1 MSARRLAHKTL
12 CELDENQAYA
22 NIYLPS
28 ALKRSVLDDR
38 DRALV
43 TELVYGVVRSKLAL
57 DWLIGKFA
65 ARATAKVEPRVLNLL
80 RLGLYQILYL
90 DRIPD
95 HAAVDTGVELAKTE
109 LSPGTDKFVNA
120 ILRRAV
126 RERDGLPWP
135 DRGRGLVEFL
145 TIYYSHP
152 RWLVE
157 LWLNELGEETTESLL
172 AADNARPKV
181 TLRANTLK
189 VTPADLIEALKR
201 EAIETLAGD
210 ICPEAVVM
218 AGHNVPDK
226 ILKDGLAYVQNEAS
240 IAVGHIM
247 RPRPG
252 QTVIDLCAG
261 PGGKCTHLAQLMNN
275 SGRIMAVDVHD
286 GRLKLV
292 KDNCRRLG
300 VEIVELIEGDA
311 SKPLPLP
318 EVDHVLVDAPC
329 SGLGVLARRPDS
341 RWRKQPGDIE
351 RLAALQS
358 KILDRAADYVKPGG
372 RLTYSVCTIT
382 KAETDGVVSRFVTGH
397 RDFRQAPVEVFKLS
411 FKEAPNARFWPHI
424 DGTDGM
430 FIAQF
435 KKTS

>member
-1 MSARRLAHKTL
+1 ML
-12 CELDENQAYA
+12 CGLDERQAYA
-22 NIYLPS
+22 NIYVPA
-28 ALKRSVLDDR
+28 ALDRSSLDDR

-43 TELVYGVVRSKLAL
+43 TELVYGVIRSKLSL

-65 ARATAKVEPRVLNLL
+65 TRGPAKMEPRILNLL

-95 HAAVDTGVELAKTE
+95 HAAVDTSVELAKVG
-109 LSPGTDKFVNA
+109 LAPGGDKFVNA

-126 RERDGLPWP
+126 RERENLPWP
-135 DRGRGLVEFL
+135 DRGRELTDFL
-145 TIYYSHP
+145 AIYHSHP
-152 RWLVE
+152 HWLVE
-157 LWLNELGEETTESLL
+157 LWLDELGEETTEALL

-181 TLRANTLK
+181 TLRTNTLK
-189 VTPADLIEALKR
+189 ITTADLIEALDR
-201 EAIETLAGD
+201 EGIDAPAGG

-218 AGHNVPDK
+218 TGRNVPER

-240 IAVGHIM
+240 MAVGHAI

-261 PGGKCTHLAQLMNN
+261 PGGKATHLAQLMKN
-275 SGRIMAVDVHD
+275 SGRIMAVDIHD

-300 VEIVELIEGDA
+300 VQIVELIEGDA
-311 SKPLPLP
+311 SKPLALP

-341 RWRKQPGDIE
+341 RWQKRPEDIG

-358 KILDRAADYVKPGG
+358 EILDCAAGYVKTGG
-372 RLTYSVCTIT
+372 MLTYTVCTIT
-382 KAETDGVVSRFVTGH
+382 EAETEGVVAKFMNGRG
-397 RDFRQAPVEVFKLS
+397 DFLQASVDIFKLS
-411 FKEAPNARFWPHI
+411 FKDAPNARFWPHI

-435 KKTS
+435 RKVP

>member
-1 MSARRLAHKTL
+1 ML
-12 CELDENQAYA
+12 CELDERRAYA
-22 NIYLPS
+22 NIYVPAALGRS
-28 ALKRSVLDDR
+28 ALDDR

-43 TELVYGVVRSKLAL
+43 TELVYGVVRLKLSL

-65 ARATAKVEPRVLNLL
+65 TRPPAKMEPRVLNLL

-95 HAAVDTGVELAKTE
+95 HAAVDTSVELAKAE
-109 LSPGTDKFVNA
+109 LAPGSDKFVNA

-126 RERDGLPWP
+126 RERDNLPWP
-135 DRGRGLVEFL
+135 DRGRELIDFL
-145 TIYYSHP
+145 AIYHSHP
-152 RWLVE
+152 RWLAK
-157 LWLNELGEETTESLL
+157 LWLDELGEETTESLL

-181 TLRANTLK
+181 TLRTNTLK
-189 VTPADLIEALKR
+189 IITADLIEALNR
-201 EAIETLAGD
+201 EEIDALAGG

-240 IAVGHIM
+240 MAVGHVIH
-247 RPRPG
+247 PQPG

-261 PGGKCTHLAQLMNN
+261 PGGKASHLAQLMNN
-275 SGRIMAVDVHD
+275 SGRIMAVDIHD

-300 VEIVELIEGDA
+300 VEIVELMEGDA
-311 SKPLPLP
+311 SKPLALP

-341 RWRKQPGDIE
+341 RWQKRLDDVG

-358 KILDRAADYVKPGG
+358 KILDCAADYVKPGG
-372 RLTYSVCTIT
+372 RLTYTVCTIT
-382 KAETDGVVSRFVTGH
+382 KAETDGVVSKFVTGH

-435 KKTS
+435 KRIS